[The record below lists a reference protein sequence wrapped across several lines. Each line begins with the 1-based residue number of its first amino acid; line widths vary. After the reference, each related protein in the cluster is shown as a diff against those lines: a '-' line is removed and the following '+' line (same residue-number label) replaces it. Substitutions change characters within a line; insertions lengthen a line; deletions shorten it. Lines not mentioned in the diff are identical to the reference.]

1 MVVSTR
7 ENFQT
12 KLAALHTACQTLLQ
26 EDPTDGIFEKL
37 AILACE
43 VMPCRLAMLGLV
55 TTNGDPVFYTSSG
68 PGEKHLEEM
77 LVSAVNS
84 LALAAQIATNDI
96 VRLSNLR
103 ADFSDENRWM
113 ENESKYSLAGVPIQN
128 GPERCGHLYLV
139 REQDGQDFSDDDLL
153 TARSLAPYIGLA
165 VNVVRQQGGLTA
177 QVMDPEKRI
186 KNLLLVHQIA
196 PELVTNKEIDPVLER
211 VLQLVMDTLHF
222 KKGEIFVKP
231 ENERVFRKAL
241 HRGSFGEQM
250 WIPNQFKAGE
260 AGVGQAAESGRPHFL
275 DLSKGDDP
283 NLNEEM
289 LDLGIHQI
297 VSFPIRTRDCIIG
310 VLSFGTGFKRP
321 LTIEE
326 IEFINLVC
334 NITGAAIQNVRTGFI
349 GRQKAVTAE
358 RERIGMDLHDGIIQ
372 SIYAVGLTLD
382 HARLVLDENPDAASE
397 RIQHAIDGL
406 NSAIRDIRTY
416 ILDLRPRQLKNED
429 LMKGLQRLVNE
440 FRTNTL
446 VVTHLEGPTDGSTA
460 RIPPM
465 NKVAL
470 FHICQ
475 EALAN
480 AGKHARA
487 NRVDV
492 NVWLTNER
500 AVMEIRDNGRGFDME
515 NTTGSIGHGLSNIYA
530 RARNVGGDVEISSES
545 GFGTTVLCWV
555 PLMAEEL

>member
-1 MVVSTR
+1 MEVSIK
-7 ENFQT
+7 ESFQT
-12 KLAALHTACQTLLQ
+12 KLAALHAACQRLLR

-37 AILACE
+37 AGLACE
-43 VMPCRLAMLGLV
+43 LTSARLGALGLV
-55 TTNGDPVFYTSSG
+55 TTNGDPVYYTSSG
-68 PGEKHLEEM
+68 LSGKHLEEM
-77 LVSAVNS
+77 LVST
-84 LALAAQIATNDI
+84 TNTPEFTQKRQTGEV
-96 VRLSNLR
+96 VRLSDLR
-103 ADFSDENRWM
+103 GECFDEGQRR
-113 ENESKYSLAGVPIQN
+113 ENGKKYSLLGVPISC
-128 GPERCGHLYLV
+128 GPERCGYLYLIKEDE
-139 REQDGQDFSDDDLL
+139 EQEFTDESELL
-153 TARSLAPYIGLA
+153 AETLAPYIGLA
-165 VNVVRQQGGLTA
+165 VNTVRRQGGLPA
-177 QVMDPEKRI
+177 QPMNPEKRI
-186 KNLLLVHQIA
+186 ENLLLVHQMA
-196 PELVTNKEIDPVLER
+196 PELVINKEIDPILER
-211 VLQLVMDTLHF
+211 VLQLVMDTLDF

-231 ENERVFRKAL
+231 ENQRVFRKAL
-241 HRGSFGEQM
+241 HLGSLGAQM
-250 WIPNQFKAGE
+250 WIPNQFKIGE
-260 AGVGQAAESGRPHFL
+260 ASIGQTAESGKPHFL

-289 LDLGIHQI
+289 LNLGIHQI
-297 VSFPIRTRDCIIG
+297 VSFPIRNRDCVIG

-321 LTIEE
+321 LKIEE

-334 NITGAAIQNVRTGFI
+334 NYTGAAIQNVRTGFI

-382 HARLVLDENPDAASE
+382 HARLVMVENPEAARD

-406 NSAIRDIRTY
+406 NGAIRDIRTY
-416 ILDLRPRQLKNED
+416 ILDLRPRQLNNED
-429 LMKGLQRLVNE
+429 LMKGLQRLVKE

-446 VVTHLEGPTDGSTA
+446 VEAHLDGPMDGSTA
-460 RIPPM
+460 RIPPI
-465 NKVAL
+465 NSVAL

-475 EALAN
+475 ESLAN

-500 AVMEIRDNGRGFDME
+500 AVMEIRDDGRGFDVE
-515 NTTGSIGHGLSNIYA
+515 KTTSSLGHGLSNIYT

-555 PLMAEEL
+555 PLKTEEQ